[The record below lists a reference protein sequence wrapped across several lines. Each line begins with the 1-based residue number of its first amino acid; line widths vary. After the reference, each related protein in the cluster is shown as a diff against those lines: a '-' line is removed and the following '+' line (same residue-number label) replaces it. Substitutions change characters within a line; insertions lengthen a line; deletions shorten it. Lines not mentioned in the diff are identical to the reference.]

1 MPATGKTTDG
11 RRRTTGRPEGTSTIA
26 DDVRRAAFQAATA
39 ARRLTAL
46 TTDPLWKPTALTGP
60 TLADLRDARDRLDAV
75 LTQAAQPVED
85 TCDT

>member
-1 MPATGKTTDG
+1 MPASTDN
-11 RRRTTGRPEGTSTIA
+11 RRRTTGRPEGTSTTA

-39 ARRLTAL
+39 ARRLHTL
-46 TTDPLWKPTALTGP
+46 TDDPLWRPKMLTAA

-75 LTQAAQPVED
+75 LQHADTADHPAPA